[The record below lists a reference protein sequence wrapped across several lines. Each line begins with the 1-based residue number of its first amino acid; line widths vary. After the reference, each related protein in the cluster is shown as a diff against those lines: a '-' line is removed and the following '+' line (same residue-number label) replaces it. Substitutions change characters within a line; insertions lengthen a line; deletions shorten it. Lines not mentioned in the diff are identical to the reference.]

1 MTVAMPTITTFLMFE
16 RDAEAAVALYKS
28 IFPQVRT
35 MGPLEFEICGQ
46 RFAAYTGGPHFKFS
60 EAISIMVSC
69 DDQAEIDR
77 YWNALIADGGK
88 ESQCGWLKDMFG
100 VSWQIV
106 PRNIGELIS
115 TKGGRDAMMKMK
127 KLDIATLQAAASGR

>member
-1 MTVAMPTITTFLMFE
+1 MPTISTFLMFE

-28 IFPQVRT
+28 IFPQAKT
-35 MGPLEFEICGQ
+35 LGPLEFEICGQ
-46 RFAAYTGGPHFKFS
+46 RFGAFNGGSYFKFS

-69 DDQAEIDR
+69 EDQAEIDR
-77 YWNALIADGGK
+77 YYNALLADGGK

-106 PRNIGELIS
+106 PKNIGELIS
-115 TKGGRDAMMKMK
+115 TKAGFDAMMKMK
-127 KLDIATLQAAASGR
+127 KLDIATLEKAAASGR

>member
-1 MTVAMPTITTFLMFE
+1 MPTITTFLMFE

-35 MGPLEFEICGQ
+35 LGPLEFEICGQ
-46 RFAAYTGGPHFKFS
+46 RFGAHNGGSYFKFS
-60 EAISIMVSC
+60 EAMSIMVSC
-69 DDQAEIDR
+69 EDQAEIDR
-77 YWNALIADGGK
+77 YYDALLADGGK
-88 ESQCGWLKDMFG
+88 ESQCGWLTDMFG

-106 PRNIGELIS
+106 PYNIREIMS
-115 TKGGRDAMMKMK
+115 TKAGFDAVMKMK

>member
-1 MTVAMPTITTFLMFE
+1 MPTITTFLMFE

-28 IFPQVRT
+28 IFPQVRVT
-35 MGPLEFEICGQ
+35 GPLEFEICGQ
-46 RFAAYTGGPHFKFS
+46 RFAAYNGGSYFKFS
-60 EAISIMVSC
+60 EALSIMVSC

-77 YWNALIADGGK
+77 YWNALIADGGQ

-106 PRNIGELIS
+106 PKNIGALIS
-115 TKGGRDAMMKMK
+115 TKAGRDAMMKMR
-127 KLDIATLQAAASGR
+127 KLDIATLERAAAG

>member
-1 MTVAMPTITTFLMFE
+1 MPTITTFLMFE

-35 MGPLEFEICGQ
+35 TGPLEFEICGQ
-46 RFAAYTGGPHFKFS
+46 RFAAFTGGSYFKFS
-60 EAISIMVSC
+60 EAISIMVMC
-69 DDQAEIDR
+69 EDQAEIDR
-77 YWNALIADGGK
+77 YWNALTADGGQ

-106 PRNIGELIS
+106 PKNIYEMMS
-115 TKGGRDAMMKMK
+115 TKGSRDAIMKMK
-127 KLDIATLQAAASGR
+127 KLDIATIEAAASGR